1 MRQKIVNFGRY
12 NIVENNVDYYKERF
26 PVDMHWLILEE
37 GSALPVKA
45 DNFIAK
51 DISFAAHQN

>member
-1 MRQKIVNFGRY
+1 VNFGRY